1 MFCVV
6 EARPLLVTTSLKMH
20 IFIMVSIRSETSS
33 LRRFLVSHN
42 NSVTTIGEMEIH
54 RRLHLKVGGME
65 KIYQMHWL
73 LYLLMHEEPLLM
85 HYKLD

>member
-1 MFCVV
+1 MFCLV

-20 IFIMVSIRSETSS
+20 IFIMVSIRLETS
-33 LRRFLVSHN
+33 LWRFLVSHN
-42 NSVTTIGEMEIH
+42 NSATIGEMEIH
-54 RRLHLKVGGME
+54 RRLHLKVGGMG

>member
-1 MFCVV
+1 
-6 EARPLLVTTSLKMH
+6 
-20 IFIMVSIRSETSS
+20 MVSIRSETSS

-85 HYKLD
+85 HYKLDWNVTPKNTIILHYVSRNP